1 MKFIEDVYRQFDRL
15 PDTIRSCLMAL
26 SVFGLAYSLYL
37 LNPEKIITYSI
48 VIFGVGA
55 IIIDIVLMKVGR
67 DVFYN
72 TKVET
77 RTSKFSVISK
87 FIIFGLFV
95 FLMIF
100 YPSLYILTAYV
111 SYELFKFTSYS
122 QYVRVSE

>member
-48 VIFGVGA
+48 VIFGVGS
-55 IIIDIVLMKVGR
+55 IIIDVVLMKVGR

-72 TKVET
+72 TKVDT

-87 FIIFGLFV
+87 FIIFALLV